1 MREDKYEKL
10 LNASIVL
17 LIVSSIILAISSY
30 KYFIKTPNVTEPKF
44 VVKVSSKKITERDS
58 LQKIYNTTLNDID
71 NNLKLEAQLTTDK
84 DAQARLADVN
94 LLREE
99 IATLLKDQTN
109 DANLANA
116 KRKIEELQ
124 LKVAILQN
132 RFTGVESENRRLQAL
147 LQQLMSANKGNSIST
162 NTSTFSEKPK
172 ANDERPNNNNSV
184 ATTAAGLHL
193 FTVLENNNNQQET
206 DAADEAE
213 KIIGTFLLKNI
224 SKNANAEVM
233 VVVLQPDGKVVKN
246 SVWESGIFETKE
258 GKKIYSHKISF
269 ERALEEKQ
277 LNFSLTPDN
286 FIKGD
291 YTLQIWYN
299 GKMIGKTIKTLS

>member
-30 KYFIKTPNVTEPKF
+30 KYFIKTPNVSKPKLAANAP
-44 VVKVSSKKITERDS
+44 SKNVAERDS
-58 LQKIYNTTLNDID
+58 LQKIYSNTLNDID
-71 NNLKLEAQLTTDK
+71 NNLKLDAQLDTDK
-84 DAQARLADVN
+84 DAQIKLADVN
-94 LLREE
+94 TLKAE
-99 IATLLKDQTN
+99 IAALLKDKTS
-109 DANLANA
+109 DTNLAIA
-116 KRKIEELQ
+116 KLKIEELQ

-147 LQQLMSANKGNSIST
+147 LQQLMSANKNNSVST
-162 NTSTFSEKPK
+162 ITPAFSEKPSI
-172 ANDERPNNNNSV
+172 NEERSTNNLV

-193 FTVLENNNNQQET
+193 FAVANNNKKEQET

-224 SKNANAEVM
+224 SKNANPEVM
-233 VVVLQPDGKVVKN
+233 VVVLQPDGKVIKN
-246 SVWESGIFETKE
+246 SAWESGVFETKE
-258 GKKIYSHKISF
+258 GKKVYSHKISF
-269 ERALEEKQ
+269 ERALDEKQ

-291 YTLQIWYN
+291 YILQIWYN

>member
-17 LIVSSIILAISSY
+17 LIVSSIILVISTY
-30 KYFIKTPNVTEPKF
+30 KYFIKTPNSTTPNLAANVPL
-44 VVKVSSKKITERDS
+44 KKIAERDS
-58 LQKIYNTTLNDID
+58 LQKIYSNTLNDID
-71 NNLKLEAQLTTDK
+71 NNLKLDAQLASDK
-84 DAQARLADVN
+84 DAQIKLADVN
-94 LLREE
+94 TLRAE
-99 IATLLKDQTN
+99 ITALLKDQTN

-116 KRKIEELQ
+116 KLKIEELQ

-132 RFTGVESENRRLQAL
+132 RFTGVESENRRLQVL
-147 LQQLMSANKGNSIST
+147 LQQLMAANKNNSVST
-162 NTSTFSEKPK
+162 YTPTFSEKPTINENRP
-172 ANDERPNNNNSV
+172 ANNLV
-184 ATTAAGLHL
+184 TTIAAGLHL
-193 FTVLENNNNQQET
+193 FTVVNNNNKEQET

-213 KIIGTFLLKNI
+213 KIIGTFSLKNI
-224 SKNANAEVM
+224 SKNANPEVII
-233 VVVLQPDGKVVKN
+233 VVLQPDGKVVKN
-246 SVWESGIFETKE
+246 SAWESGIFETKD
-258 GKKIYSHKISF
+258 GKKVYSHKISF
-269 ERALEEKQ
+269 ERTLDEKQ

>member
-30 KYFIKTPNVTEPKF
+30 KYFVKSPNVTKAKLAASVPK
-44 VVKVSSKKITERDS
+44 KKSAERDS
-58 LQKIYNTTLNDID
+58 LQKIYSNTLNDID
-71 NNLKLEAQLTTDK
+71 HNLKLDMQLATDK
-84 DAQARLADVN
+84 DAQIKLADVN
-94 LLREE
+94 TLRAE
-99 IATLLKDQTN
+99 IAALLKDQTN
-109 DANLANA
+109 DTNLANA
-116 KRKIEELQ
+116 KLKIEELQ

-132 RFTGVESENRRLQAL
+132 RFTGVESENRRLQEL
-147 LQQLMSANKGNSIST
+147 LQQLMSANKNNSIST
-162 NTSTFSEKPK
+162 NTSTFSEKLTINE
-172 ANDERPNNNNSV
+172 ARVTNNLV
-184 ATTAAGLHL
+184 ATTAGGLHL
-193 FTVLENNNNQQET
+193 FTVANNNNKEQET

-213 KIIGTFLLKNI
+213 KIIGTFSLKNI
-224 SKNANAEVM
+224 SKNANPEVM

-246 SVWESGIFETKE
+246 SAWESGIFETRE
-258 GKKIYSHKISF
+258 GKKVYSHKISF
-269 ERALEEKQ
+269 ERAIEEKQ

-291 YTLQIWYN
+291 YILQIWYN

>member
-258 GKKIYSHKISF
+258 GKKTF
-269 ERALEEKQ
+269 
-277 LNFSLTPDN
+277 T
-286 FIKGD
+286 
-291 YTLQIWYN
+291 YTLL
-299 GKMIGKTIKTLS
+299 TEDDF